1 MDLSLQAAKFARPP
15 KSIKRGSNNMTITE
29 ETRRRFLGCFTGI
42 GLSGTLLPGVLW
54 AQMQRDGAQ
63 TITPE
68 MLKDALAVSGLSFS
82 DDDQKAMLQA
92 ANSNLARYDALRS
105 LHIPNDVSPPFY
117 FSAITPGMKV
127 NRTREPLHFSA
138 PTVKRPANL
147 EDAAFWPITQLAQ
160 LIKTRQVTST
170 ELTQMYLARLHKYN
184 AKLNCVV
191 TFLDDVALA
200 QAKQAD
206 AEIAAGKY
214 KGPLHGIPWGAKDII
229 AVKGYKTTWGSG
241 AYKEQMIDDEASV
254 VEMLR
259 DAGAVLLAKLTSGE
273 LAQGDQWF
281 GGQTKNPWNTEQ
293 GSSGSSAGPASATA
307 GGLVA
312 FGIGSETS
320 GSILSPS
327 ARCGV
332 TGLRPTFG
340 RVSRYGVM
348 ALSWTQDRL
357 GPLCRYA
364 EDCALVMSVIAR
376 PDGRD
381 LSVSEIPFNWNA
393 RMDIRKLR
401 AGYLEGG
408 FEETRDPVAKR
419 NDEKTVEQLQA
430 LGFKLVPIKVPDWT
444 IDVSAIGVESA
455 VFFDELVRSGRDKQ
469 LTSPGRANGFRSSHL
484 VPAVEYLQS
493 QRARSMMMMKLA
505 EATADVDV
513 YLVPANSG
521 GGGGG
526 RGRGA
531 AAGATPGATPDAA
544 AGATATD
551 GAAPA
556 GGRGRGAGGG
566 GNRSVVQ
573 RHFTLAN
580 LACYPAI
587 NTPNGFTEAGTPTNI
602 TFYARPF
609 GEAELLA
616 VAKAYQDASGFHL
629 KHPDLKI

>member
-1 MDLSLQAAKFARPP
+1 MVVT
-15 KSIKRGSNNMTITE
+15 MTITE
-29 ETRRRFLGCFTGI
+29 ETRRRFLGCFAGTGAA
-42 GLSGTLLPGVLW
+42 GTLLPGVLW
-54 AQMQRDGAQ
+54 AQMQNDGAQ
-63 TITPE
+63 KITPE
-68 MLKDALAVSGLSFS
+68 MLKDALAVAGLSFS

-92 ANSNLARYDALRS
+92 VNRNLTSYDALRD
-105 LHIPNDVSPPFY
+105 LHIPNDIAPPFY
-117 FSAITPGMKV
+117 FSAIVPGMKV
-127 NRTREPLHFSA
+127 NRTREPLHYST
-138 PTVKRPANL
+138 PNVKRPANL
-147 EDAAFWPITQLAQ
+147 EDVAFWPITQLAQ

-184 AKLNCVV
+184 EKLNCVV
-191 TFLDDVALA
+191 TFLDEVALA

-206 AEIAAGKY
+206 GEIAAGKY

-241 AYKEQMIDDEASV
+241 AYKDQMIDDEASV

-281 GGQTKNPWNTEQ
+281 GGQTKNPWNIEQ

-340 RVSRYGVM
+340 RVSRHGVM

-376 PDGRD
+376 PDDRD
-381 LSVSEIPFNWNA
+381 MSVSDIPFNWNA

-408 FEETRDPVAKR
+408 FEETRDPVAKH
-419 NDEKTVEQLQA
+419 NDEKTVEQLQS
-430 LGFKLVPIKVPDWT
+430 LGLKLVPIKVPEWT
-444 IDVSAIGVESA
+444 IDVSSIGVESA

-469 LTSPGRANGFRSSHL
+469 LTMPGRANGFRSSRV

-493 QRARSMMMMKLA
+493 QRARTMMMMKLA
-505 EATADVDV
+505 EATAGVDV
-513 YLVPANSG
+513 YVVPTNSG

-531 AAGATPGATPDAA
+531 APGTAPGA
-544 AGATATD
+544 D

-556 GGRGRGAGGG
+556 GRGRGAGGG
-566 GNRSVVQ
+566 NQAGRSVVQ
-573 RHFTLAN
+573 RHFNMAN

-616 VAKAYQDASGFHL
+616 VAKSYQDASGFHL
-629 KHPDLKI
+629 KHPNL